1 MRRNFKKSQT
11 FPHRAFAASVAASLV
26 LFSIFS
32 APFAHAI
39 PLPFTTSSSSTSA
52 PESKPADLLQA
63 GLSFGQYAAENQ
75 ATPRLDLR
83 LRWKSLNDLHQ
94 INVTS
99 FVEFGPTGNMT
110 FDPDPVVVRV
120 KVAKQSRLFFGRTQP
135 FAEGPLH
142 RTLEATDAMGAVW
155 AQNQLDPLNRR
166 VTGWIGGGARV
177 DFLDNGKLTLVTQFS
192 PIFLPNFT
200 PSLGIDDQGR
210 LNASRFARLPP
221 QWVQYQN
228 GVMPIHY
235 QIDTGPI
242 RDIVFQNQFFLGLE
256 HSSKTVEASL
266 SAWNAPRPDPQIAAV
281 GVLDPTT
288 PDLAASVVA
297 RPSFPRQ
304 NFLGARF
311 RLPRIFGQPELQA
324 AVPFGM
330 GSALLQQGALI
341 SARWQPFQLLS
352 LGYLEALGSARATEA
367 DYTDR
372 LIWGQVLQ
380 PFAKIWSI
388 GARVE
393 QHLLPT
399 RQGQWNSVTLAY
411 KPTRSL
417 TFQARASF
425 LSGDDGSYF
434 GAWRAYDS
442 FSLGAQSIW

>member
-1 MRRNFKKSQT
+1 MRRNFTTSQNQSY
-11 FPHRAFAASVAASLV
+11 RAFAASVVV
-26 LFSIFS
+26 LLALS
-32 APFAHAI
+32 APLAHAI
-39 PLPFTTSSSSTSA
+39 QLPLTVSSSTSNVN
-52 PESKPADLLQA
+52 LLG
-63 GLSFGQYAAENQ
+63 GLSFGQFANDTQ
-75 ATPRLDLR
+75 PTPRVDLR

-99 FVEFGPTGNMT
+99 FIEFGPTGNMT

-120 KVAKQSRLFFGRTQP
+120 KIAKQSRLFFGRTQP

-192 PIFLPNFT
+192 PVFLPNFT
-200 PSLGIDDQGR
+200 PALGIDDQGH

-228 GVMPIHY
+228 GVMPIRY
-235 QIDTGPI
+235 RIDTGPI
-242 RDIVFQNQFFLGLE
+242 HDIVIQNQFFLGLE
-256 HSSKTVEASL
+256 HASKNAEASL
-266 SAWNAPRPDPQIAAV
+266 SVWNAPRPDPQIAAA
-281 GVLDPTT
+281 GTLDATLPG
-288 PDLAASVVA
+288 LAASVVA
-297 RPSFPRQ
+297 QPSFPRQ
-304 NFLGARF
+304 NFLGG
-311 RLPRIFGQPELQA
+311 RLKLTRLFGKPELQA

-330 GSALLQQGALI
+330 GSAILQQGALI

-352 LGYLEALGSARATEA
+352 LGYLEALGSTRAAEA

-372 LIWGQVLQ
+372 LIWGQVQQ
-380 PFAKIWSI
+380 PFAKVWSA

-399 RQGQWNSVTLAY
+399 RQGQWNSLTLAY
-411 KPTRSL
+411 TPTRTLS
-417 TFQARASF
+417 FQARASF

-442 FSLGAQSIW
+442 FSVGAQSTW

>member
-1 MRRNFKKSQT
+1 MRRNFTTSQNQSY
-11 FPHRAFAASVAASLV
+11 RAFAASVVV
-26 LFSIFS
+26 LLALS
-32 APFAHAI
+32 APLAHAI
-39 PLPFTTSSSSTSA
+39 QLPLTASSSTSTA
-52 PESKPADLLQA
+52 PSEAKSNVNLLG
-63 GLSFGQYAAENQ
+63 GLSFGQFANDTQ
-75 ATPRLDLR
+75 PTPRVDLR

-99 FVEFGPTGNMT
+99 FIEFGPTGNMT

-120 KVAKQSRLFFGRTQP
+120 KIAKQSRLFFGRTQP

-192 PIFLPNFT
+192 PVFLPNFT
-200 PSLGIDDQGR
+200 PALGIDDQGH

-228 GVMPIHY
+228 GVMPIRY
-235 QIDTGPI
+235 RIDTGPI
-242 RDIVFQNQFFLGLE
+242 HDIVIQNQFFLGLE
-256 HSSKTVEASL
+256 HASKNAEASL
-266 SAWNAPRPDPQIAAV
+266 SVWNAPRPDPQIAAA
-281 GVLDPTT
+281 GTLDATLPG
-288 PDLAASVVA
+288 LAASVVA
-297 RPSFPRQ
+297 QPSFPRQ
-304 NFLGARF
+304 NFLGG
-311 RLPRIFGQPELQA
+311 RLKLTRLFGKPELQA

-330 GSALLQQGALI
+330 GSAILQQGALI

-352 LGYLEALGSARATEA
+352 LGYLEALGSTRAAEA

-372 LIWGQVLQ
+372 LIWGQVQQ
-380 PFAKIWSI
+380 PFAKVWSI

-399 RQGQWNSVTLAY
+399 RQGQWNSLTLAY
-411 KPTRSL
+411 TPTRTLS
-417 TFQARASF
+417 FQARASF

-442 FSLGAQSIW
+442 FSVGAQSTW